1 MRVGK
6 GKTMEQFESRNNILT
21 QVYEG
26 MDVYDREGKKVGKVE
41 YIQIGDEN
49 PASPGTDTVTANDPN
64 NFMEGTF
71 LEDVAE
77 AFEGENEIPDT
88 IRDRM
93 IRQGFIRID
102 TGMLSADRYAL
113 SEHVSSV
120 AEDRVNLRVSNDE
133 LIRF

>member
-1 MRVGK
+1 
-6 GKTMEQFESRNNILT
+6 MEQFESRNNILT

-49 PASPGTDTVTANDPN
+49 PASPGSETTTARDPN
-64 NFMEGTF
+64 NFMEDTF
-71 LEDVAE
+71 VENVAE
-77 AFEGENEIPDT
+77 AFVGKDNIPDT
-88 IRDRM
+88 IRNRM

-113 SEHVSSV
+113 SEHVASV
-120 AEDRVNLRVSNDE
+120 DEDRVRLRVANDE